1 MCVPHL
7 CAPVN
12 KQAWT
17 SGISKSPSPTPS
29 WAARPVPREPIH
41 FLCELHTCLFLS
53 LWPSPL
59 LVQATSSLAH
69 LAWLTLPHCPPSN
82 QALLKGSSCPAWA
95 CGHWERELSYVWF
108 WGSFSRVW
116 VGWVKALASALP
128 QRSKAAHTVQTQ
140 GSSVST
146 PLMPCNSLSEPTE
159 STMTLFLVSG
169 SRSNTVLNA
178 PSLQIPV
185 LTVSAM

>member
-1 MCVPHL
+1 MLLVLTRRCSSSPPDPHVLQGITQAQVCLVEGWRRQQLLLPLLPLSRSVRAVGYHHGLSLWVLMCAPHL

-69 LAWLTLPHCPPSN
+69 LAWLTLPH
-82 QALLKGSSCPAWA
+82 SS
-95 CGHWERELSYVWF
+95 
-108 WGSFSRVW
+108 
-116 VGWVKALASALP
+116 P
-128 QRSKAAHTVQTQ
+128 QSGTAKR
-140 GSSVST
+140 
-146 PLMPCNSLSEPTE
+146 
-159 STMTLFLVSG
+159 LFLSCLG
-169 SRSNTVLNA
+169 MRTLGAGAQLCLVLGQ
-178 PSLQIPV
+178 LF
-185 LTVSAM
+185 